1 MNDDSFFSINRLV
14 EFGMGMAVAQQMVNT
29 MNSAMTNMH
38 VPGTM
43 TPMQTGVTQ
52 FYYAIIDGYQAGPFS
67 EQELSRL
74 IAEKKVVKETY
85 IWKPGL
91 IKWEIAEKLPSVTNQ
106 IIHEHEE
113 MAEKLAIVLYA
124 LGLVSLIGLYLNFIN
139 HAKASIVSY
148 FAMVIAI
155 VGVFV
160 GKQAGTTGGE
170 IRHTEIRAN
179 ANTAAVDQNGV
190 GEEGD
195 DD

>member
-1 MNDDSFFSINRLV
+1 VIKSVAYILFVVAGIFAAVS
-14 EFGMGMAVAQQMVNT
+14 MA
-29 MNSAMTNMH
+29 
-38 VPGTM
+38 
-43 TPMQTGVTQ
+43 TGE
-52 FYYAIIDGYQAGPFS
+52 G
-67 EQELSRL
+67 
-74 IAEKKVVKETY
+74 AE
-85 IWKPGL
+85 
-91 IKWEIAEKLPSVTNQ
+91 EIAEKLPSVTDQ

-139 HAKASIVSY
+139 HAKASLVSY
-148 FAMVIAI
+148 LAMVIAI

-170 IRHTEIRAN
+170 IRHTEIRVN